1 MKKISCVLGL
11 LLWAGGVWGY
21 QFQVSPVVLQG
32 PLTEDQHR
40 LDMNGTECGVLLVT
54 TPIEN
59 IDFKMSAIGG
69 CGVEKTAAGYAVFLG
84 QNTRYV
90 TLSAPNFKPL
100 RWEFNLPAGGMQE
113 KAYTAELQS
122 AGENPAS
129 FSFSTHILTA
139 SFKAEMFGLAARF
152 AGKGQAVLKIYTDLP
167 FSVLQENLLIPGSY
181 TVQPPQDAA
190 PYYLYIKGRTALGK
204 VIQKESL
211 SNALDWAAPLEAKT
225 DYVLD
230 LTWQPNPSQLAKQ
243 AKAQLK
249 DLIK

>member
-69 CGVEKTAAGYAVFLG
+69 CGVQKTSAGYAVFLG

-100 RWEFNLPAGGMQE
+100 RWEFNLPAGGMLE

-122 AGENPAS
+122 AGEDAAS
-129 FSFSTHILTA
+129 FSFSTCILTA

-152 AGKGQAVLKIYTDLP
+152 SGKGQAVLKIYTDLP
-167 FSVLQENLLIPGSY
+167 FSVLQENLINPRFLHGSTPAGCGPLLFVYKGGNRVGKGNTKRKLI
-181 TVQPPQDAA
+181 
-190 PYYLYIKGRTALGK
+190 
-204 VIQKESL
+204 
-211 SNALDWAAPLEAKT
+211 
-225 DYVLD
+225 
-230 LTWQPNPSQLAKQ
+230 
-243 AKAQLK
+243 
-249 DLIK
+249 